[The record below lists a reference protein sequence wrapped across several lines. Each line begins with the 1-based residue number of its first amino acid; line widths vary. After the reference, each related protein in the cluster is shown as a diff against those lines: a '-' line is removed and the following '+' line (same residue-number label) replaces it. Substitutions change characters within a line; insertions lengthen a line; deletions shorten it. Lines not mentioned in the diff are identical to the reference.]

1 MVQFKLIMVVIKNCT
16 NFKLLNVSVT
26 DYPVINFFLNE
37 TCIFYVTRI
46 LIQGLCQYVI
56 CHNTQENVEIIFVF
70 QNFVKK
76 IKKLFVLMNKM
87 LVNVLM

>member
-26 DYPVINFFLNE
+26 DYPIIKFFLNE

-56 CHNTQENVEIIFVF
+56 CYNTQENVEIIFVF
-70 QNFVKK
+70 QNFLKK
-76 IKKLFVLMNKM
+76 IKKLFVLNKL
-87 LVNVLM
+87 LVCNVLM